1 MTPLGCRDQM
11 LRIPPE
17 SAFARPQLQDFENS
31 DEINSVMERLHK
43 IPAKKNSTKYHVM
56 FCVVAFGNIS
66 KRKALLDC
74 IKYALE
80 PTLTHSA
87 YLKPVESHEFEVVV
101 LSTKKVEME
110 AIENWLSAF
119 NMSVCFIEFQQYMQ
133 PDMVSCIS
141 RIHHLGNVRETNFG
155 FQIAT
160 KIRRD
165 FHKEHNKRQK
175 AMQAQRLLDETGLQF
190 TMDNMFAL
198 HIRIQQQRHT
208 IRRLEEQLTVERAAA
223 ERSRR
228 CGTAAEQAAFEAPGT
243 EQAQALPA

>member
-1 MTPLGCRDQM
+1 M
-11 LRIPPE
+11 LHIPPE
-17 SAFARPQLQDFENS
+17 ITSVHLQLQEFTNG
-31 DEINSVMERLHK
+31 DEINNVMERLHK

-66 KRKALLDC
+66 KRSALLDC

-87 YLKPVESHEFEVVV
+87 YLKPIESHEFEVVV
-101 LSTKKVEME
+101 LSTKKVEMQV
-110 AIENWLSAF
+110 IENWLSAF
-119 NMSVCFIEFQQYMQ
+119 NMSVCFIEFQNYMQ

-141 RIHHLGNVRETNFG
+141 RIHHLGNMRETNFG

-165 FHKEHNKRQK
+165 FHKEHFKRQR
-175 AMQAQRLLDETGLQF
+175 AMQAQRLLDETGLHF

-198 HIRIQQQRHT
+198 HIRIQQQRQT
-208 IRRLEEQLTVERAAA
+208 IYRLEEQLAAERAAV
-223 ERSRR
+223 ERWRQCSI
-228 CGTAAEQAAFEAPGT
+228 AAEQAAAESTAR
-243 EQAQALPA
+243 AQALPA